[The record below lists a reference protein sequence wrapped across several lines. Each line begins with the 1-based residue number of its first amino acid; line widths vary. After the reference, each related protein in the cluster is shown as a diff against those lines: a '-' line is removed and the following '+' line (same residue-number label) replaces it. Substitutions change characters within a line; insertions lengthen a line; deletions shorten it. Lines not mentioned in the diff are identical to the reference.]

1 MAKAKKAGLIVAVL
15 PDRVGLLAEISGLLS
30 GAAVN
35 IEAIC
40 AYRTGQNA
48 EFLIMVDNIGKARK
62 ALEDTDAEIR
72 EEEVT
77 TVELPHR
84 PGELAA
90 AAKKLADDG
99 INIEY
104 SWSVAGSGSAAT
116 WILRTDNPSKAIAAL
131 NR

>member
-1 MAKAKKAGLIVAVL
+1 MAKAKKAGVIVAAL
-15 PDRVGLLAEISGLLS
+15 PDRVGLLAEIAGALS
-30 GAAVN
+30 KAAVN

-40 AYRTGQNA
+40 AYRAGENA
-48 EFLIMVDNIGKARK
+48 EFLLMVDNIGKARK
-62 ALEDTDAEIR
+62 VLEETDAEIR

-77 TVELPHR
+77 TVDLPHR

-104 SWSVAGSGSAAT
+104 SWCVALSGPTAT
-116 WILRTDNPSKAIAAL
+116 WILKTDNPSKALTAL
-131 NR
+131 SH